1 MHKAGAMIKAVTGHQ
16 ASELQSCS
24 HGFVALGCRTLNF
37 GPPKATSKEQDESEY
52 TSPGLSASHTVH
64 ASVVV
69 LKSSGLP
76 ASHGGP
82 MSFPRR
88 TLPKAVLCTHIVS

>member
-1 MHKAGAMIKAVTGHQ
+1 MHEARELPLELKGQSSVTSNQ
-16 ASELQSCS
+16 ASEVQSCS
-24 HGFVALGCRTLNF
+24 HGFVALGCKTLNL

-64 ASVVV
+64 ASVVA
-69 LKSSGLP
+69 LKSSGLA

-82 MSFPRR
+82 NE
-88 TLPKAVLCTHIVS
+88 LP